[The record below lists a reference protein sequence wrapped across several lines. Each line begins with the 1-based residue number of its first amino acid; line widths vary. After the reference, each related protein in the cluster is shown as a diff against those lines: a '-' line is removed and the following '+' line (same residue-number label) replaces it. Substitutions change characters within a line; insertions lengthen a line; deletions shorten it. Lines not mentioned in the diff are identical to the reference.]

1 MRTNC
6 CNHLDTGHNMEQVFV
21 QFILL
26 MTTCLPCEDTVI
38 SKVYEAN
45 PDLYNTMSINKPL
58 GIKQTD
64 SIVMCSALCI
74 NGYIC
79 FNFNIQTKTC
89 LLYNSCNSSHMT
101 VYESGWRFF
110 TYTSLKPKGKYM
122 LAYHFFEANYER
134 NMHTFLLTHM
144 CMVMPISITYTFVC
158 LFVFVLF
165 FDFFVCLFFL
175 YHFEFKSCFDNHRNT
190 VCQTYDCL
198 HVLGHLASSQ
208 HDSIIFFL

>member
-1 MRTNC
+1 
-6 CNHLDTGHNMEQVFV
+6 MEQVFV

-122 LAYHFFEANYER
+122 LAYHFFKATKYAYLFTNAHVHGYAYF
-134 NMHTFLLTHM
+134 NHIYICL
-144 CMVMPISITYTFVC
+144 FVCFCFVFWFFC
-158 LFVFVLF
+158 LFVFLISF
-165 FDFFVCLFFL
+165 RIEIMFW
-175 YHFEFKSCFDNHRNT
+175 
-190 VCQTYDCL
+190 
-198 HVLGHLASSQ
+198 
-208 HDSIIFFL
+208 